1 MRRITVITQ
10 IYPNHMSYERMFD
23 FDNFE
28 GVQTWANTYK
38 NTSLNKNCNIFINE
52 TESGIFITFAQ
63 EDFGTEIFLAA
74 LKNVY

>member
-10 IYPNHMSYERMFD
+10 IYPNHMSYERKFD

-38 NTSLNKNCNIFINE
+38 NTS
-52 TESGIFITFAQ
+52 
-63 EDFGTEIFLAA
+63 
-74 LKNVY
+74 